1 MPLPPVSRQEIMLFR
16 LFRLILVCALVASAP
31 LGAIAQVAGQAPATP
46 GASQAPATPGAGQA
60 PVAQSGSPA
69 PPGLIADQQKMIKD
83 LTAKTDGLE
92 KKIQQDGEEDSS
104 LVDIRLQLEELSRES
119 LNTALAFRTRL
130 AEINAR
136 VQQLGPV
143 SAAGQPPEP
152 DIVSAERQ
160 ALTSEKAE
168 INAVISQAQALSIR
182 ISGLI
187 DQIGNMRSALFR
199 NLLTKRYVL
208 SDALSP
214 QVFSDARDEFGN
226 FYKAVS
232 SWLSFAFKFKFQAI
246 LAATFVALGLAL
258 VLLVG
263 GRRLF
268 GRVFEADPTNEDPS
282 YLSRLSVAF
291 WSTLLPTLAVGAFLG
306 STIFFF
312 NYYNVLR
319 GDIGLF
325 LNALASVI
333 GVVFCVNRLTN
344 AALSPRLPN
353 WRLIPVE
360 TGPARWLVRLAT
372 AMAVVISFNT
382 FLSIVNDKMGS
393 PLSLTIARSFLATII
408 VGVILILMAMLRPF
422 KARDGSWRPWPAWLR
437 YLALSLGLFTIIAAL
452 LGYIGLALFVSL
464 QVVVTGTA
472 LITAYI
478 GFLSAQAIGEEG
490 AFANTTVGRWLSV
503 NSSYE
508 DTALDQLG
516 LVVSVAIN
524 LMIVLVFLPLIL
536 LMWGFQLG
544 DIQAW
549 AYRLATGITIGSVT
563 ISLTG
568 ILSGVVVFIIGYFLT
583 RWFQGWLDGSVMA
596 RGKVDTGVRN
606 SIRLAVGYAG
616 VALAALVGISAAGI
630 DLSSLALVA
639 GALSLGI
646 GFGLQ
651 NVVSNFVSGLI
662 LLAERPFK
670 VGDWIVAGD
679 VSGTVKKISVRATE
693 IETFQRQS
701 VILPNSNLINN
712 AVGNWTHRNKLGRI
726 DIKIGVAYGSDVKQV
741 HAVLLEIARSHPLV
755 LKNPE
760 PFVLFS
766 NFGAAA
772 LEFEIRVF
780 LADVMNGNIVQ
791 NDVRFAVLEK
801 FDDQHIEIPST
812 PRAVVETK
820 HAKAWPIDDDKIEA
834 DFIEQEQAKTE
845 AAAEAKRAAKS
856 GRKARKPDPD

>member
-1 MPLPPVSRQEIMLFR
+1 MPFR
-16 LFRLILVCALVASAP
+16 LLRLVLILALVVSAP
-31 LGAIAQVAGQAPATP
+31 QSLDAVAQELGQAP
-46 GASQAPATPGAGQA
+46 SEL
-60 PVAQSGSPA
+60 V
-69 PPGLIADQQKMIKD
+69 ADQQKILQD
-83 LTAKTDGLE
+83 LTTRTDNFE
-92 KKIQQDGEEDSS
+92 KKIQEDGEEDAS
-104 LVDIRLQLEELSRES
+104 LVDIRLQLEEMSRGA
-119 LNTALAFRTRL
+119 LNSALTFRPRL

-136 VQQLGPV
+136 LEQLGAPP
-143 SAAGQPPEP
+143 AEGQPPEP
-152 DIVSAERQ
+152 DIVTSERQ
-160 ALTSEKAE
+160 ALASEKAE
-168 INAVISQAQALSIR
+168 INAVIAAAQNLSIR

-187 DQIGNMRSALFR
+187 DKIANMRSELFR

-214 QVFSDARDEFGN
+214 EVISDANDEFTG

-232 SWLSFAFKFKFQAI
+232 SWLTFAFKFKFQAV
-246 LAATFVALGLAL
+246 LAATLTALSLAA
-258 VLLVG
+258 VLFIG

-268 GRVFEADPTNEDPS
+268 GRVFEADPSVEDPS

-291 WSTLLPTLAVGAFLG
+291 WSTLLPTLAVGVFLV
-306 STIFFF
+306 STVFFF

-319 GDIGLF
+319 GDIGVF
-325 LNALASVI
+325 LNALVGVLA
-333 GVVFCVNRLTN
+333 VVFCVNRLTN
-344 AALSPRLPN
+344 AALEPRLPN

-360 TGPARWLVRLAT
+360 TGPARWLVRLTT
-372 AMAVVISFNT
+372 AMAVVIGINN
-382 FLSIVNDKMGS
+382 FLSVVNDKMGS
-393 PLSLTIARSFLATII
+393 PLSLTIARSFVATII
-408 VGVILILMAMLRPF
+408 VGVILILMGLLKPF
-422 KARDGSWRPWPAWLR
+422 KAADGTWRPWPAWLR
-437 YLALSLGLFTIIAAL
+437 YTAVALGLSTIAAAL
-452 LGYIGLALFVSL
+452 LGYIGLAIFVSL
-464 QVVVTGTA
+464 QVVVTGTI
-472 LITAYI
+472 LVTAYI
-478 GFLSAQAIGEEG
+478 GFLSARAIGEEG
-490 AFANTTVGRWLSV
+490 GFANTSIGRWLSAH
-503 NSSYE
+503 SSYE
-508 DTALDQLG
+508 ESALDQLG

-536 LMWGFQLG
+536 LTWGFQPG

-549 AYRLATGITIGSVT
+549 GYKLATGLTIGSVT
-563 ISLTG
+563 ISVTGILTG
-568 ILSGVVVFIIGYFLT
+568 IVVFIIGYFLT

-630 DLSSLALVA
+630 DLSNLALVA

-679 VSGTVKKISVRATE
+679 ISGTVKKISVRATE

-726 DIKIGVAYGSDVKQV
+726 DIKVGVAYGSDVKQA
-741 HAVLLEIARSHPLV
+741 HAVLLEIARGHPLV

-766 NFGAAA
+766 NFGPAA

-791 NDVRFAVLEK
+791 NDIRFAVLDL
-801 FDDQHIEIPST
+801 FADQHIEIPSA

-820 HAKAWPIDDDKIEA
+820 KHEAWPIDDDKIEA
-834 DFIEQEQAKTE
+834 EFAEQERAAAE
-845 AAAEAKRAAKS
+845 AAAETKRLAKS
-856 GRKARKPDPD
+856 GRKTRKPDPD

>member
-1 MPLPPVSRQEIMLFR
+1 MLFR
-16 LFRLILVCALVASAP
+16 LLRFVLVLAIVAWAP
-31 LGAIAQVAGQAPATP
+31 LSLDAAAQGLDQA
-46 GASQAPATPGAGQA
+46 ASG
-60 PVAQSGSPA
+60 VV
-69 PPGLIADQQKMIKD
+69 ADQQKILQD
-83 LTAKTDGLE
+83 LTTRTDKLE
-92 KKIQQDGEEDSS
+92 REIQEDGDDDAS
-104 LVDIRLQLEELSRES
+104 LVDIRLQLEEMSRGA
-119 LNTALAFRTRL
+119 LNSALAFRPRL
-130 AEINAR
+130 SEINAR
-136 VQQLGPV
+136 LDQLGAAP
-143 SAAGQPPEP
+143 AAGQPPEP
-152 DIVSAERQ
+152 DIVTSERQ
-160 ALTSEKAE
+160 ALASEKAE
-168 INAVISQAQALSIR
+168 INAVIAAAQNLSIR

-187 DQIGNMRSALFR
+187 AKIANMRSELFR

-214 QVFSDARDEFGN
+214 EVISDANGEFSG

-232 SWLSFAFKFKFQAI
+232 SWLTFAFKFKFQAV
-246 LAATFVALGLAL
+246 LAATLTALSLAA
-258 VLLVG
+258 VLFVG

-268 GRVFEADPTNEDPS
+268 GRVFEADPSVEDPS

-291 WSTLLPTLAVGAFLG
+291 WSTLLPTLAVGVFLV
-306 STIFFF
+306 STVFFF

-319 GDIGLF
+319 GDIGVF
-325 LNALASVI
+325 LNALVGVI
-333 GVVFCVNRLTN
+333 AVVFCVNRLAN
-344 AALSPRLPN
+344 AALEPRLPN

-360 TGPARWLVRLAT
+360 TGPARWLVRLTT
-372 AMAVVISFNT
+372 AMAVVIGVNN
-382 FLSIVNDKMGS
+382 FLSVVNDKMGS
-393 PLSLTIARSFLATII
+393 PLSLTIARSFVATII
-408 VGVILILMAMLRPF
+408 VGVILILMGLLKPF
-422 KARDGSWRPWPAWLR
+422 KAADGSWRPWPAWLR
-437 YLALSLGLFTIIAAL
+437 YTAVAIGLFTIATAL
-452 LGYIGLALFVSL
+452 LGYIGLAIFVSL
-464 QVVVTGTA
+464 QVVVTGTI
-472 LITAYI
+472 LVTAYI
-478 GFLSAQAIGEEG
+478 GFLSARAISEEG
-490 AFANTTVGRWLSV
+490 GFANTSIGRWLST

-508 DTALDQLG
+508 ESALDQLG

-536 LMWGFQLG
+536 LMWGFQPG

-549 AYRLATGITIGSVT
+549 GYKLATGLTIGSVT
-563 ISLTG
+563 ISVTGILTG
-568 ILSGVVVFIIGYFLT
+568 IIVFIIGYFLT

-616 VALAALVGISAAGI
+616 VALAALVGVSAAGI
-630 DLSSLALVA
+630 DLSNLALVA

-679 VSGTVKKISVRATE
+679 ISGTVKKISVRATE

-726 DIKIGVAYGSDVKQV
+726 DIKVGVAYGSDVKQA
-741 HAVLLEIARSHPLV
+741 HATLLEIARGHPLV

-760 PFVLFS
+760 PFVLFT
-766 NFGAAA
+766 NFGPAA

-791 NDVRFAVLEK
+791 NDIRFAVLDV
-801 FDDQHIEIPST
+801 FADQHIEIPSA

-820 HAKAWPIDDDKIEA
+820 KHDAWPIDDDQIEA
-834 DFIEQEQAKTE
+834 EFAEKERAAAE
-845 AAAEAKRAAKS
+845 AAAETKRLARS
-856 GRKARKPDPD
+856 GRKTRKPDPD